1 MSSSPSKSSSA
12 TKALSSLNK
21 HFDVGEVED
30 GVDLGMFQKAYV
42 IAKKAV
48 EADNQLKYH
57 VAADLYKQAV
67 DMISVSIVSAASQ
80 HQDKLEDLMNMY
92 KERLTGLEAVRP
104 ELSVIKMHKILTE
117 QHLSLIEDKK
127 LGSPNNSSTNMSKE
141 MIRRTSLSVLPFIEQ
156 AGRNV
161 PCESPPR
168 SIHRRAYWLLRVL
181 KTVLNNGG
189 WLTPAVFVPSDV
201 WRQNGAKINGY
212 NVKLVA
218 FQEIYETLETLHNTP
233 LPSDGTSYKLMYN
246 RGATNESVAKF
257 QNVFS
262 NCCVKI
268 LNIQTNLHRTFSYI
282 PGVDKQ
288 LMKNDYGKGGGGSV
302 FSGVKNFMTT
312 AYERTTHTVVISR
325 TTADDLEKIALVGAS
340 ICEKAQF
347 LDGWLSYFCVP
358 GCEGKLGAKP
368 PGATIHNNNNN
379 KIDNRQQ
386 TICQAPFLESVIK
399 LIHTQLQHIRDF
411 FRKVVGAILIK
422 DTKYLL
428 ERYLRKQR
436 RAFVRLVS
444 EWGLNSDDEDDDEH
458 SSNPLLRNSESKNN
472 NGNDEQNAER

>member
-1 MSSSPSKSSSA
+1 M
-12 TKALSSLNK
+12 
-21 HFDVGEVED
+21 
-30 GVDLGMFQKAYV
+30 
-42 IAKKAV
+42 
-48 EADNQLKYH
+48 
-57 VAADLYKQAV
+57 
-67 DMISVSIVSAASQ
+67 
-80 HQDKLEDLMNMY
+80 
-92 KERLTGLEAVRP
+92 
-104 ELSVIKMHKILTE
+104 
-117 QHLSLIEDKK
+117 
-127 LGSPNNSSTNMSKE
+127 
-141 MIRRTSLSVLPFIEQ
+141 
-156 AGRNV
+156 
-161 PCESPPR
+161 ESF
-168 SIHRRAYWLLRVL
+168 S
-181 KTVLNNGG
+181 NF
-189 WLTPAVFVPSDV
+189 FVPSGV

-347 LDGWLSYFCVP
+347 LDG
-358 GCEGKLGAKP
+358 KDM
-368 PGATIHNNNNN
+368 IHSINKVKQSGNNNIMFENN
-379 KIDNRQQ
+379 SIISEIQVLKI
-386 TICQAPFLESVIK
+386 IV
-399 LIHTQLQHIRDF
+399 
-411 FRKVVGAILIK
+411 
-422 DTKYLL
+422 LL
-428 ERYLRKQR
+428 
-436 RAFVRLVS
+436 
-444 EWGLNSDDEDDDEH
+444 GTC
-458 SSNPLLRNSESKNN
+458 
-472 NGNDEQNAER
+472 